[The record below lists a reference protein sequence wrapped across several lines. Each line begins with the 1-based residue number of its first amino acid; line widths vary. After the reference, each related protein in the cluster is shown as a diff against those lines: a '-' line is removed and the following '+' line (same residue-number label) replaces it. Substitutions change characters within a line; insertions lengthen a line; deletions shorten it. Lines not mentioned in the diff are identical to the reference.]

1 MKRTPLFA
9 AHQALGARFV
19 DFGGWEMPVQYTGII
34 AEHHAV
40 RQRAGLFDVSH
51 MGEIELRGPRALA
64 ACQALT
70 VNDVGRLHDGQAQYS
85 LLCLP
90 SGGVVDDII
99 VHRIAPERLL
109 LCVNAGNTA
118 KDLAWVREH
127 HGGAEVVDR
136 SAEVA
141 QLALQ
146 GPRATDI
153 LMPVTDLPLQE
164 IPSFSFREGQVAG
177 RRALVA
183 HTGYTGEDGWEI
195 YCGAEVALT
204 VWNAL
209 LDAGRPFG
217 VTPAGLGARDTLRLE
232 RALPL
237 YGHEL
242 SEETTP
248 LEAGLGWVVRLNK
261 GEFIGR
267 DALQRQRE
275 TGVPR
280 HVVGLMMHVPGIPR
294 QGYRI
299 FHGRDAVGAVTS
311 GTKSPTLGKAIALG
325 YVASTWEEVG
335 TKLGIEIRGRMS
347 EAEVV
352 PLPFYKRAV

>member
-99 VHRIAPERLL
+99 VHRVTPERLL
-109 LCVNAGNTA
+109 LCVNAGNTE
-118 KDLAWVREH
+118 KDLMWVREH
-127 HGGAEVVDR
+127 RAGAEVVDC
-136 SAEVA
+136 SAEIA

-153 LMPVTDLPLQE
+153 LAPLTDLPLRE

-195 YCGAEVALT
+195 YCGAETALT
-204 VWNAL
+204 VWGAL
-209 LDAGRPFG
+209 LEAGRPFG
-217 VTPAGLGARDTLRLE
+217 MAPAGLGARDTLRLE

-242 SEETTP
+242 TEETTP
-248 LEAGLGWVVRLNK
+248 IEAGLGWVVRLNK
-261 GEFIGR
+261 GEFIGS
-267 DALQRQRE
+267 DVLQRQRA
-275 TGVPR
+275 TGVER
-280 HVVGLMMHVPGIPR
+280 KLVGLMMRVAGIPR

-299 FHGRDAVGAVTS
+299 FHGRDAVGTVTS

-325 YVASTWEEVG
+325 YVAGTWEDIG
-335 TKLGIEIRGRMS
+335 TKLGIEIRGRMG